1 MPKISLII
9 PAYNEEKRIRETI
22 KRAKDVLSKLGIKDF
37 EIIVVD
43 DGSTDKTFEEAKKE
57 NVIVVG
63 YKKNKGKG
71 YAIKYGSKFA
81 SKDLITFLD
90 ADSEI
95 NPKQIKILLDYMEK
109 HNADFVIGSK
119 RHKLSKIE
127 YYPLIRKILSISY
140 NIIVRLLFHFNV
152 KDTQAGIKLV
162 KSKALK
168 KILPYIRV
176 KRFAFDVELLAYA
189 KKFNYKI
196 VEAPIILKFSKRGI
210 GRVKLKTILNIFF
223 DTMAIAYRF
232 YILQFYS
239 SILKNTLLFLSIF
252 LILILVYKK
261 FFNPYIFPFAEL
273 KIIIILLFIIVLIL
287 VLGLPY
293 DYFSKR
299 FD

>member
-9 PAYNEEKRIRETI
+9 PAYNEEKRIRKTI
-22 KRAKDVLSKLGIKDF
+22 KRAKSILFKLGIKDF

-43 DGSTDKTFEEAKKE
+43 DGSTDKTSEEAKKE

-95 NPKQIKILLDYMEK
+95 DPKQMKILLDYMERYK
-109 HNADFVIGSK
+109 ADFVIGSK

-140 NIIVRLLFHFNV
+140 NILVRLLFHFNV
-152 KDTQAGIKLV
+152 KDTQAGIKLI
-162 KSKALK
+162 KAKALK
-168 KILPYIRV
+168 KILPFMRV
-176 KRFAFDVELLAYA
+176 KRFAFDVELIAYA
-189 KKFNYKI
+189 KKFNFKV
-196 VEAPIILKFSKRGI
+196 VEAPIILKFSKKGI
-210 GRVKLKTILNIFF
+210 GRIKLKTILNIFF

-239 SILKNTLLFLSIF
+239 SILKNVLIFLSIF
-252 LILILVYKK
+252 LVSIFVYKN

-273 KIIIILLFIIVLIL
+273 KTIVILFFIIVLIS

-293 DYFSKR
+293 EYFSKR